1 MSIERDYG
9 TGPTTSVNYF
19 IGTEVESSPAK
30 DMLTLFV
37 VGIQPMDTLKRIIG
51 DRSSYHD
58 HSKYIRHVYLGAN
71 MSFHSVAN
79 DDYYTWRQIDG
90 MIDELLD
97 GTSIDYITVDITASQ
112 IEGFLESS
120 ASDNNRVIPMV
131 SVKLPYLRLL
141 NYNTTIKVDDK
152 SFDAT
157 NPGVWCVPLENL
169 TKRKYFTPWSAYKG
183 DTPVNL
189 NKEI

>member
-9 TGPTTSVNYF
+9 AGPTTSVNYF

-30 DMLTLFV
+30 GLVTLFV
-37 VGIQPMDTLKRIIG
+37 VGIQPVNALKELIANSLSIK
-51 DRSSYHD
+51 H
-58 HSKYIRHVYLGAN
+58 IYLGAN
-71 MSFHSVAN
+71 MSFHGVAN
-79 DDYYTWRQIDG
+79 DDYYTWRQIDD

-97 GTSIDYITVDITASQ
+97 GTNIDHITVDITVSQ

-120 ASDNNRVIPMV
+120 ASDNHRVIPMV

-152 SFDAT
+152 GFDAT
-157 NPGVWCVPLENL
+157 NPGVWCVPLEDL

>member
-9 TGPTTSVNYF
+9 TGPTTSVDYF

-30 DMLTLFV
+30 GLTTLFV
-37 VGIQPMDTLKRIIG
+37 VGIQPVSTLKELID
-51 DRSSYHD
+51 DRASLLD
-58 HSKYIRHVYLGAN
+58 HSQHIKHIYLGAN
-71 MSFHSVAN
+71 MSFHGVAN
-79 DDYYTWRQIDG
+79 DDHYTWRQIDD
-90 MIDELLD
+90 MIDHLLESS
-97 GTSIDYITVDITASQ
+97 SINHITVDITVSQ